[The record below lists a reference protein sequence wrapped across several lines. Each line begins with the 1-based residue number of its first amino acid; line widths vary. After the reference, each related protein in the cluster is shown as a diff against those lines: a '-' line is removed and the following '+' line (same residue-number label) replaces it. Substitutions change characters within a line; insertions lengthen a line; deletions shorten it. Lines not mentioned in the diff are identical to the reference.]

1 MSLSPHALHMS
12 RRDLLA
18 AAAGCSLSF
27 LLPPLTGRAAE
38 ERGPGRAKS
47 LITIWLEGGPSQLET
62 WDPHPGSKIGG
73 PTKAI
78 DTKLPGLQIGSDYP
92 RTAEEIQHLNVIRSM
107 VSQEGDHE
115 RGAYFLKTGYR
126 PDPTT
131 IHPSLGALLT
141 RERPAEKIEIP
152 LYVALLGGAFPGRGG
167 YFGDQYD
174 PFQVFNPGS
183 ELHNMQPNVDRK
195 RLAERE
201 KSLAVVE
208 QSFARGRKVLARGTL
223 HGETIAKAR
232 RMMDSDQLKA
242 FKIDEETAERKAA
255 YGDTPFGRG
264 CLVARRLVET
274 GVRAVDVNLAS
285 FDTHANNFEFHTG
298 HAKTLD
304 PALAALIQ
312 DLRERDLFASTMLLV
327 IGEFGR
333 TPKINPL
340 DGRDHWPT
348 GFSCLIGGGGLS
360 AGRIIGA
367 TDPTGDKTQPENP
380 ISVQD
385 LFATVI
391 SQFGISPAQEMT
403 TPIGRPMKLSEGK
416 PLEILH
422 A

>member
-1 MSLSPHALHMS
+1 MYLTRRECLSAT
-12 RRDLLA
+12 
-18 AAAGCSLSF
+18 LSF
-27 LLPPLTGRAAE
+27 LLPPLIGRAAE
-38 ERGPGRAKS
+38 ERGPARAKS

-62 WDPHPGSKIGG
+62 WDPHPGSAIGG
-73 PTKAI
+73 PTKSI
-78 DTKLPGLQIGSDYP
+78 GTKLSGLSIGSDYP
-92 RTAEEIQHLNVIRSM
+92 RMAEQIQHLNVIRSM

-141 RERPAEKIEIP
+141 KERPSERIEIP
-152 LYVALLGGAFPGRGG
+152 LYVALLGGPFPGRGG

-174 PFQVFNPGS
+174 PFQVFEPGTA
-183 ELHNMQPNVDRK
+183 LHNMQPMVSK
-195 RLAERE
+195 ERLIQRE
-201 KSLAVVE
+201 KNLSVVE
-208 QSFARGRKVLARGTL
+208 GTFLKGRKVLARGTL
-223 HGETIAKAR
+223 HAETINKAR
-232 RMMDSDQLKA
+232 RMMDSAQLKA
-242 FKIDEETAERKAA
+242 FRIDEESAERKAA

-274 GVRAVDVNLAS
+274 GVRAVDVNLGS

-304 PALAALIQ
+304 PALAALIH
-312 DLRERDLFASTMLLV
+312 DLRERDLLASTIVLV
-327 IGEFGR
+327 LGEFGR

-348 GFSCLIGGGGLS
+348 GFSCLIGGGGLTS
-360 AGRIIGA
+360 GRVIGA
-367 TDPTGDKTQPENP
+367 TDPTGEKTQPENP
-380 ISVQD
+380 VSVQD

-416 PLEILH
+416 PIEALH